1 MPYGK
6 TPDGRQLH
14 KQNAIYEG
22 PILVIDDD
30 LDIREILSETLADL
44 GFDVVAAANGRD
56 ALTLVDDLEVG
67 PSVILLD
74 LMMPVMDGYGFL
86 EERAKDPKL
95 ASVPVAVVTAGHGI
109 DERTIGDAIPVIR
122 KPFEVS
128 LLLDVLDRLRRRRK
142 GLREPGNVRGWR
154 GAALSGRRRERQG
167 LRDLCMSIG
176 RAAWRPGTPAPS

>member
-6 TPDGRQLH
+6 TPDGRPLQ
-14 KQNAIYEG
+14 KQNAIDEG
-22 PILVIDDD
+22 PILVVDDD

-44 GFDVVAAANGRD
+44 GFHVLAAANGRD
-56 ALTLVDDLEVG
+56 ALTLVGDLEVG

-86 EERAKDPKL
+86 EARAKDPKL

-109 DERTIGDAIPVIR
+109 DDARIGDAIPIIR

-128 LLLDVLDRLRRRRK
+128 LLLDVLDRLR
-142 GLREPGNVRGWR
+142 
-154 GAALSGRRRERQG
+154 A
-167 LRDLCMSIG
+167 
-176 RAAWRPGTPAPS
+176 PAKRSA

>member
-6 TPDGRQLH
+6 APDGRQPRQQ
-14 KQNAIYEG
+14 KAIYQG
-22 PILVIDDD
+22 PILVVDDD
-30 LDIREILSETLADL
+30 LDIREILSDTLADL

-56 ALTLVDDLEVG
+56 ALRLVDDLEVG

-109 DERTIGDAIPVIR
+109 DDERIGDAIPVIR
-122 KPFEVS
+122 KPFDVS
-128 LLLDVLDRLRRRRK
+128 VLVDVLDRLRAPAK
-142 GLREPGNVRGWR
+142 
-154 GAALSGRRRERQG
+154 
-167 LRDLCMSIG
+167 
-176 RAAWRPGTPAPS
+176 RPS